1 MSLVCSVIFIH
12 HAFNANILDKDYA
25 FSDGEI
31 LMVDNA
37 VRTHFEPYERHFKEI
52 GFTENTIKKYL
63 QCTNIQTVTV
73 PVPAKF
79 LRASNV
85 PTGLLNEMIAYLN
98 SEERN
103 HHNFSELLL
112 FSCLSIFAACKGFI
126 TLLTNGV
133 LFVSG
138 KVRNI
143 VNMKLA
149 HPWKLKDICD
159 CLYISESL
167 LKKKLKARAND
178 ILTDSIRCQNA
189 ARKKFDT
196 RRRFSQ

>member
-52 GFTENTIKKYL
+52 GFNENTIKKYL

-103 HHNFSELLL
+103 HHNLDFIKRLL
-112 FSCLSIFAACKGFI
+112 SCNIEGCLRRTSIYPFFLLWIVHCATAYI
-126 TLLTNGV
+126 TRVGN
-133 LFVSG
+133 
-138 KVRNI
+138 
-143 VNMKLA
+143 
-149 HPWKLKDICD
+149 H
-159 CLYISESL
+159 
-167 LKKKLKARAND
+167 
-178 ILTDSIRCQNA
+178 
-189 ARKKFDT
+189 
-196 RRRFSQ
+196 

>member
-52 GFTENTIKKYL
+52 GFNENTIKKYL
-63 QCTNIQTVTV
+63 QCTNIQTVTM

-98 SEERN
+98 SKN
-103 HHNFSELLL
+103 AIII
-112 FSCLSIFAACKGFI
+112 IFQSFCFF
-126 TLLTNGV
+126 LPV
-133 LFVSG
+133 YFC
-138 KVRNI
+138 R
-143 VNMKLA
+143 M
-149 HPWKLKDICD
+149 
-159 CLYISESL
+159 
-167 LKKKLKARAND
+167 
-178 ILTDSIRCQNA
+178 Q
-189 ARKKFDT
+189 
-196 RRRFSQ
+196 RFHYTIN

>member
-73 PVPAKF
+73 PV
-79 LRASNV
+79 LRSF
-85 PTGLLNEMIAYLN
+85 Y
-98 SEERN
+98 
-103 HHNFSELLL
+103 
-112 FSCLSIFAACKGFI
+112 
-126 TLLTNGV
+126 V
-133 LFVSG
+133 LQMY
-138 KVRNI
+138 R
-143 VNMKLA
+143 L
-149 HPWKLKDICD
+149 D
-159 CLYISESL
+159 CLM
-167 LKKKLKARAND
+167 K
-178 ILTDSIRCQNA
+178 
-189 ARKKFDT
+189 
-196 RRRFSQ
+196 

>member
-52 GFTENTIKKYL
+52 GFNENTIKKYL

-85 PTGLLNEMIAYLN
+85 PTGLLNEMQP
-98 SEERN
+98 
-103 HHNFSELLL
+103 
-112 FSCLSIFAACKGFI
+112 KQ
-126 TLLTNGV
+126 TLLSQTLRRLNTV
-133 LFVSG
+133 P
-138 KVRNI
+138 K
-143 VNMKLA
+143 
-149 HPWKLKDICD
+149 
-159 CLYISESL
+159 ESQ
-167 LKKKLKARAND
+167 
-178 ILTDSIRCQNA
+178 ILSY
-189 ARKKFDT
+189 
-196 RRRFSQ
+196 

>member
-98 SEERN
+98 SKN
-103 HHNFSELLL
+103 AIIIIFQNFCFFLACL
-112 FSCLSIFAACKGFI
+112 FLPHAK
-126 TLLTNGV
+126 
-133 LFVSG
+133 VS
-138 KVRNI
+138 
-143 VNMKLA
+143 L
-149 HPWKLKDICD
+149 H
-159 CLYISESL
+159 Y
-167 LKKKLKARAND
+167 
-178 ILTDSIRCQNA
+178 
-189 ARKKFDT
+189 
-196 RRRFSQ
+196 